1 MKICLHCGKQLRDD
15 TKKCFFCGEMADEL
29 PQPKKSAEKWRKN
42 KDIII
47 LIIVIIACII
57 IYLLKK

>member
-15 TKKCFFCGEMADEL
+15 TQKCFFCGEMADEL
-29 PQPKKSAEKWRKN
+29 PQLKKSSEKWKKN

-47 LIIVIIACII
+47 LIIVIITCII

>member
-1 MKICLHCGKQLRDD
+1 MKVCLHCGKQLRDD

-29 PQPKKSAEKWRKN
+29 PQQKQSLEKWKKN

-47 LIIVIIACII
+47 LIAVILGCII
-57 IYLLKK
+57 IYLMKK